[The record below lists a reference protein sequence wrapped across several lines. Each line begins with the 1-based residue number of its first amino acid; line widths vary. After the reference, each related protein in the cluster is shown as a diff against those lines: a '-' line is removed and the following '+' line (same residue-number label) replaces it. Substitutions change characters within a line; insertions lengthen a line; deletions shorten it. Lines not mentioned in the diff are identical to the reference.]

1 MQTKDSNIY
10 TAIYIIDPTRKLT
23 WTPVTIQPEPV
34 KGMTKGL
41 NIAPNKVKI

>member
-1 MQTKDSNIY
+1 MPTKDHNIY
-10 TAIYIIDPTRKLT
+10 TAIYIIDPTIKLT
-23 WTPVTIQPEPV
+23 WIPVSIQQEPV

>member
-1 MQTKDSNIY
+1 MPIEDCNIW
-10 TAIYIIDPTRKLT
+10 APLYIMDPTRKLT
-23 WTPVTIQPEPV
+23 LTHVSIQQEPV